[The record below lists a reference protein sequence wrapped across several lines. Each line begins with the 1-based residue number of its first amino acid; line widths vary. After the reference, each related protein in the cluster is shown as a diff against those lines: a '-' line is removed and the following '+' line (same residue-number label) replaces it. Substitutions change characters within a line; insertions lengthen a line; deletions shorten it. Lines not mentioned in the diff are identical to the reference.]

1 MCSVLYIVGPAY
13 VYLVNEKGQ
22 VIYDDAVVTELS
34 WKTLAQQHWN
44 LPATADISQIQTA
57 RARALELLHAQ
68 RDL

>member
-1 MCSVLYIVGPAY
+1 MCRVLYIVSPAY
-13 VYLVNEKGQ
+13 VYLVNEKGS
-22 VIYDDAVVTELS
+22 VLYDAVVTELS
-34 WKTLAQQHWN
+34 WKALAQQHWN